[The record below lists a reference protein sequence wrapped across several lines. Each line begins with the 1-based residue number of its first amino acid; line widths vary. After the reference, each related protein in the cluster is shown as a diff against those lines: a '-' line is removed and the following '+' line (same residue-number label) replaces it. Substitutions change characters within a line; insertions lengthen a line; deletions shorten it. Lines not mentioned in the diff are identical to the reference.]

1 MDSSEPVTL
10 RHVAEE
16 AGVSIDTVSRV
27 LNGKGKEKWP
37 SAMKRAKE
45 IRAIAERLNY
55 RPSAAARAIR
65 TARTRVIGALVRN
78 NPRDRHIHPLAY
90 ETLLGINE
98 GLEAAGYVLSIIRY
112 DDVQLETSKGSRVFR
127 EHMVDGMF
135 AMETLAPYVV
145 ERVQQLVSTCIWVNT
160 NVWQPES
167 CIRRDEIQAGELIAQ
182 KMIELGYRRLV
193 MVGGTRGSVPHYS
206 HNDRFVGLQN
216 VAGRHGAS
224 VDRVELKWAPTFD
237 VSAFPTDL
245 ITPETAFVAEGT
257 YWAHWL
263 SHVAAGLGKTPAY
276 DFGLACCDESS
287 EIRRYWPGLSRA
299 TFDHYEMGLAAAR
312 MMLARLGDSASASPS
327 QQFTSTW
334 KAGNTAWGPSGARRP
349 GEHV

>member
-1 MDSSEPVTL
+1 MDLVEPVTL

-55 RPSAAARAIR
+55 RPNAAARAIR
-65 TARTRVIGALVRN
+65 TSRTRVIGALVRN
-78 NPRDRHIHPLAY
+78 NPRDRHIHPLAF

-112 DDVQLETSKGSRVFR
+112 DDVQLEQSKGSRVFQ
-127 EHMVDGMF
+127 EHVVDGMF
-135 AMETLAPYVV
+135 AMETLSPFVM
-145 ERVQQLVSTCIWVNT
+145 ERVEQLVPTCVWVNT
-160 NVWQPES
+160 NVWRPDS
-167 CIRRDEIQAGELIAQ
+167 CIRRDELQAGELVAR
-182 KMIELGYRRLV
+182 KLIELGYKRLV
-193 MVGGTRGSVPHYS
+193 MVGGTRGSTPHYS
-206 HNDRFVGLQN
+206 HNDRFVGLRN
-216 VAGRHGAS
+216 AAERAGAS
-224 VDRVELKWAPTFD
+224 ADRVELPWAPTFS
-237 VSAFPTDL
+237 VGKFPIEL

-263 SHVAAGLGKTPAY
+263 AHVAAGLGKTPAY
-276 DFGLACCDESS
+276 DYGLACCDESS

-299 TFDHYEMGLAAAR
+299 TFDHYEMGLLAAR
-312 MMLARLGDSASASPS
+312 MLLERLGEGGSVSSSRKFASS
-327 QQFTSTW
+327 W
-334 KAGNTAWGPSGARRP
+334 KPGNTAWGPISFR
-349 GEHV
+349 